1 MHLKFQYPKRVEKI
15 ILKFKKF
22 QEKII
27 SISRRLIL
35 PGFEGIPF
43 YDVAS
48 FFIKGIQ
55 KSSIIIRANSLS
67 FTFLMSIFPAILF
80 FFTLIAYIPIDNFHA
95 TIMET
100 LKQAFP
106 ESAYLT
112 IKNTI
117 EDILK
122 RQNTGLLSI
131 GFLLTIFFAN
141 NGMIGLIKSFNQ
153 TSHTI
158 ESRSAFKLHLTSIS
172 LIFIVTTII
181 ILSVSLL
188 IFTSFA
194 IKYFVAKG
202 LLTSEITIYLYSAG
216 KWIIIF
222 IMVLSM
228 ISFMYYLAPA
238 KERYFKF
245 ISAGSTLATIL
256 ALVFMFGFKYY
267 IEHFSQYNKL
277 YGSIGTLIV
286 LMLWINLNALVL
298 LIGYELNASIHDAKI
313 QKKQVK
319 NND

>member
-1 MHLKFQYPKRVEKI
+1 MQIKFQYPKIVTKF
-15 ILKFKKF
+15 ILKFKILW
-22 QEKII
+22 EKII
-27 SISRRLIL
+27 SISKYLIL
-35 PGFEGIPF
+35 PGFEGMTL

-48 FFIKGIQ
+48 FFFKGIQ

-67 FTFLMSIFPAILF
+67 YTFLMSIFPAILF
-80 FFTLIAYIPIDNFHA
+80 FFTLIAYIPIDNLHK

-100 LKQAFP
+100 LQQAFP
-106 ESAYLT
+106 ENAYLT

-122 RQNTGLLSI
+122 HQNSGLLSV
-131 GFLLTIFFAN
+131 GFLLTIYFSY
-141 NGMIGLIKSFNQ
+141 NGMIGLIKAFNQ

-172 LIFIVTTII
+172 LIFIVTII
-181 ILSVSLL
+181 IISSISLL
-188 IFTSFA
+188 IFTSYA
-194 IKYFVAKG
+194 IKYFVTEG
-202 LLTSEITIYLYSAG
+202 ILTNDLTIYLYSAG
-216 KWIIIF
+216 KWVIIF

-228 ISFMYYLAPA
+228 ISIIYYLAPA

-245 ISAGSTLATIL
+245 ISAGSTLATVL
-256 ALVFMFGFKYY
+256 SLVFIFGFKYY
-267 IEHFSQYNKL
+267 IEHFSRYNKL

-313 QKKQVK
+313 QKKTGK
-319 NND
+319 E

>member
-1 MHLKFQYPKRVEKI
+1 MHLKFKYPNRIEKI
-15 ILKFKKF
+15 ILKVKKIS
-22 QEKII
+22 EKVI
-27 SISRRLIL
+27 SISRHLIL
-35 PGFEGIPF
+35 PGFEGMPL

-80 FFTLIAYIPIDNFHA
+80 FFTLIAYIPIDNLHA

-122 RQNTGLLSI
+122 RQNTGLLSV
-131 GFLLTIFFAN
+131 GFLLTIYFAT

-158 ESRSAFKLHLTSIS
+158 ESRSTFKLHLTAIS
-172 LIFIVTTII
+172 LIFIVTIII

-194 IKYFVAKG
+194 IKYFVSKG
-202 LLTSEITIYLYSAG
+202 ILTSELTIYLYSAG

-267 IEHFSQYNKL
+267 IEHFSRYNKL

-298 LIGYELNASIHDAKI
+298 LIGYELNASIHDAKM
-313 QKKQVK
+313 QKKTGK
-319 NND
+319 E

>member
-1 MHLKFQYPKRVEKI
+1 MPLKFQYPKIIEKI
-15 ILKFKKF
+15 ILKLKIIW
-22 QEKII
+22 EKIT
-27 SISRRLIL
+27 SISSRLIL
-35 PGFEGIPF
+35 PGFEGMSL
-43 YDVAS
+43 YDVSS
-48 FFIKGIQ
+48 FFFKGIR

-67 FTFLMSIFPAILF
+67 YIFLMSIFPAILF
-80 FFTLIAYIPIDNFHA
+80 FFTLIAYIPIDNLHT

-106 ESAYLT
+106 ENAYLT
-112 IKNTI
+112 VKNTI

-122 RQNTGLLSI
+122 HQNSGLLSI
-131 GFLLTIFFAN
+131 GFLLTMYFAN
-141 NGMIGLIKSFNQ
+141 NGMIGLIKAFNQ

-158 ESRSAFKLHLTSIS
+158 ESRSSFKLHLTSIL

-181 ILSVSLL
+181 ILSISLL

-194 IKYFVAKG
+194 IKYFVSEG
-202 LLTSEITIYLYSAG
+202 ILTNDLTIYLYSAG

-222 IMVLSM
+222 VMVLSM
-228 ISFMYYLAPA
+228 ISFIYYLAPA

-256 ALVFMFGFKYY
+256 SLLFIFGFKYY
-267 IEHFSQYNKL
+267 IDHFSRYNKL

-313 QKKQVK
+313 QKKTGK
-319 NND
+319 E

>member
-1 MHLKFQYPKRVEKI
+1 MPLKFQYPKRIEKI
-15 ILKFKKF
+15 ILKL
-22 QEKII
+22 KII
-27 SISRRLIL
+27 WGKITSISSRLIL
-35 PGFEGIPF
+35 PGFEGMSL
-43 YDVAS
+43 YDVSS
-48 FFIKGIQ
+48 FFFKGIR

-67 FTFLMSIFPAILF
+67 YIFLMSIFPAILF
-80 FFTLIAYIPIDNFHA
+80 FFTLIAYIPIDNLHT
-95 TIMET
+95 TIMEA

-106 ESAYLT
+106 ENAYLT
-112 IKNTI
+112 VKNTI

-122 RQNTGLLSI
+122 HQNSGLLSI
-131 GFLLTIFFAN
+131 GFLLTMYFAN
-141 NGMIGLIKSFNQ
+141 NGMIGLIKAFNQ

-158 ESRSAFKLHLTSIS
+158 ESRSSFKLHLTSIS

-181 ILSVSLL
+181 ILSISLL

-194 IKYFVAKG
+194 IKYFVSEG
-202 LLTSEITIYLYSAG
+202 ILTNDLTIYLYSAG

-222 IMVLSM
+222 VMVLSM
-228 ISFMYYLAPA
+228 ISFIYYLAPA

-256 ALVFMFGFKYY
+256 SLLFIFGFKYY
-267 IEHFSQYNKL
+267 IDHFSRYNKL

-313 QKKQVK
+313 QKKTGK
-319 NND
+319 E

>member
-1 MHLKFQYPKRVEKI
+1 MPLKFQYPKRIEKI
-15 ILKFKKF
+15 ILKL
-22 QEKII
+22 KII
-27 SISRRLIL
+27 WGKITSISSRLIL
-35 PGFEGIPF
+35 PGFEGMSL
-43 YDVAS
+43 YDVSS
-48 FFIKGIQ
+48 FFFKGIR

-67 FTFLMSIFPAILF
+67 YIFLMSIFPAILF
-80 FFTLIAYIPIDNFHA
+80 FFTLIAYIPIDNLHT
-95 TIMET
+95 TIMEA

-106 ESAYLT
+106 ENAYLT
-112 IKNTI
+112 VKNTI

-122 RQNTGLLSI
+122 HQNSGLLSI
-131 GFLLTIFFAN
+131 GFLLTMYFAN
-141 NGMIGLIKSFNQ
+141 NGMIGLIKAFNQ

-158 ESRSAFKLHLTSIS
+158 ESRSSFKLHLTSIL

-181 ILSVSLL
+181 ILSISLL

-194 IKYFVAKG
+194 IKYFVSEG
-202 LLTSEITIYLYSAG
+202 ILTNDLTIYLYSAG

-222 IMVLSM
+222 VMVLSM
-228 ISFMYYLAPA
+228 ISFIYYLAPA

-256 ALVFMFGFKYY
+256 SLLFIFGFKYY
-267 IEHFSQYNKL
+267 IDHFSRYNKL

-313 QKKQVK
+313 QKKTGK
-319 NND
+319 E

>member
-1 MHLKFQYPKRVEKI
+1 MHLKFKYPNRIEKI
-15 ILKFKKF
+15 ILNVKKIS
-22 QEKII
+22 EKVI

-35 PGFEGIPF
+35 PGFEGMPL

-80 FFTLIAYIPIDNFHA
+80 FFTLIAYIPIDNLHA

-131 GFLLTIFFAN
+131 GFLLTIYFAT

-158 ESRSAFKLHLTSIS
+158 ESRSMFKLHLTAIS
-172 LIFIVTTII
+172 LIFIVTIII
-181 ILSVSLL
+181 ILSISLL

-194 IKYFVAKG
+194 IKYFVSKG
-202 LLTSEITIYLYSAG
+202 ILTSELTIYLYSAG

-267 IEHFSQYNKL
+267 IEHFSRYNKL

>member
-1 MHLKFQYPKRVEKI
+1 MPLKFQYPKIIEKI
-15 ILKFKKF
+15 ILKL
-22 QEKII
+22 KII
-27 SISRRLIL
+27 WGKITSISSRLIL
-35 PGFEGIPF
+35 PGFEGMSL
-43 YDVAS
+43 YDVSS
-48 FFIKGIQ
+48 FFFKGIQ

-67 FTFLMSIFPAILF
+67 YIFLMSIFPAILF
-80 FFTLIAYIPIDNFHA
+80 FFTLIAYIPIDNLHT

-106 ESAYLT
+106 ENAYLT
-112 IKNTI
+112 VKNTI

-122 RQNTGLLSI
+122 HQNSGLLSI
-131 GFLLTIFFAN
+131 GFLLTMYFAN
-141 NGMIGLIKSFNQ
+141 NGMIGLIKAFNQ

-158 ESRSAFKLHLTSIS
+158 ESRSSFKLHLTSIL

-181 ILSVSLL
+181 ILSISLL

-194 IKYFVAKG
+194 IKYFVSEG
-202 LLTSEITIYLYSAG
+202 ILTNDLTIYLYSAG

-222 IMVLSM
+222 VMVLSM
-228 ISFMYYLAPA
+228 ISFIYYLAPA

-256 ALVFMFGFKYY
+256 SLLFIFGFKYY
-267 IEHFSQYNKL
+267 IDHFSRYNKL

-313 QKKQVK
+313 QKKTGK
-319 NND
+319 E

>member
-1 MHLKFQYPKRVEKI
+1 MILKFQFPNRIEKV
-15 ILKFKKF
+15 ILKLKKLSD
-22 QEKII
+22 KII

-35 PGFEGIPF
+35 PGFEGMPL

-80 FFTLIAYIPIDNFHA
+80 FFTLIAYIPIDNLHE

-106 ESAYLT
+106 ENAYLT

-122 RQNTGLLSI
+122 RQNSGLLSI
-131 GFLLTIFFAN
+131 GFLLTIYFAH

-158 ESRSAFKLHLTSIS
+158 ESRSSFKLHITSIS

-194 IKYFVAKG
+194 IKYFVSKEI
-202 LLTSEITIYLYSAG
+202 LTNDLTIYLYSAG

-228 ISFMYYLAPA
+228 ISFIYYLAPA

-267 IEHFSQYNKL
+267 IEHFSRYNKL

-313 QKKQVK
+313 KKKQVK
-319 NND
+319 SN

>member
-1 MHLKFQYPKRVEKI
+1 MPLKFQYPKRIEKI
-15 ILKFKKF
+15 ILKL
-22 QEKII
+22 KII
-27 SISRRLIL
+27 WGKITSISSRLIL
-35 PGFEGIPF
+35 PGFEGMSL
-43 YDVAS
+43 YDVSS
-48 FFIKGIQ
+48 FFFKGIR

-67 FTFLMSIFPAILF
+67 YIFLMSIFPAILF
-80 FFTLIAYIPIDNFHA
+80 FFTLIAYIPIDNLHT

-106 ESAYLT
+106 ENAYLT
-112 IKNTI
+112 VKNTI

-122 RQNTGLLSI
+122 HQNSGLLSI
-131 GFLLTIFFAN
+131 GFLLTMYFAN
-141 NGMIGLIKSFNQ
+141 NGMIGLIKAFNQ

-158 ESRSAFKLHLTSIS
+158 ESRSSFKLHLTSIS

-181 ILSVSLL
+181 ILSISLL

-194 IKYFVAKG
+194 IKYFVSEG
-202 LLTSEITIYLYSAG
+202 ILTNDLTIYLYSAG

-222 IMVLSM
+222 VMVLSM
-228 ISFMYYLAPA
+228 ISFIYYLAPA

-256 ALVFMFGFKYY
+256 SLLFIFGFKYY
-267 IEHFSQYNKL
+267 IDHFSRYNKL

-313 QKKQVK
+313 QKKTGK
-319 NND
+319 E

>member
-1 MHLKFQYPKRVEKI
+1 MPLKFQYPKRIEKI
-15 ILKFKKF
+15 ILKL
-22 QEKII
+22 KII
-27 SISRRLIL
+27 WGKITSISSRLIL
-35 PGFEGIPF
+35 PGFEGMSL
-43 YDVAS
+43 YDVSS
-48 FFIKGIQ
+48 FFFKGIR

-67 FTFLMSIFPAILF
+67 YIFLMSIFPAILF
-80 FFTLIAYIPIDNFHA
+80 FFTLIAYIPIDNLHT

-106 ESAYLT
+106 ENAYLT
-112 IKNTI
+112 VKNTI

-122 RQNTGLLSI
+122 HQNSGLLSI
-131 GFLLTIFFAN
+131 GFLLTMYFAN
-141 NGMIGLIKSFNQ
+141 NGMIGLIKAFNQ

-158 ESRSAFKLHLTSIS
+158 ESRSSFKLHLTSIL

-181 ILSVSLL
+181 ILSISLL

-194 IKYFVAKG
+194 IKYFVSEG
-202 LLTSEITIYLYSAG
+202 ILTNDLTIYLYSAG

-222 IMVLSM
+222 VMVLSM
-228 ISFMYYLAPA
+228 ISFIYYLAPA

-256 ALVFMFGFKYY
+256 SLLFIFGFKYY
-267 IEHFSQYNKL
+267 IDHFSRYNKL

-313 QKKQVK
+313 QKKTGK
-319 NND
+319 E

>member
-1 MHLKFQYPKRVEKI
+1 MPLKFQYPKIIEKI
-15 ILKFKKF
+15 ILKL
-22 QEKII
+22 KII
-27 SISRRLIL
+27 WGKITSISSRLIL
-35 PGFEGIPF
+35 PGFEGMSL
-43 YDVAS
+43 YDVSS
-48 FFIKGIQ
+48 FFFKGIR

-67 FTFLMSIFPAILF
+67 YIFLMSIFPAILF
-80 FFTLIAYIPIDNFHA
+80 FFTLIAYIPIDNLHT

-106 ESAYLT
+106 ENAYLT
-112 IKNTI
+112 VKNTI

-122 RQNTGLLSI
+122 HQNSGLLSI
-131 GFLLTIFFAN
+131 GFLLTMYFAN
-141 NGMIGLIKSFNQ
+141 NGMIGLIKAFNQ

-158 ESRSAFKLHLTSIS
+158 ESRSSFKLHLTSIS

-181 ILSVSLL
+181 ILSISLL

-194 IKYFVAKG
+194 IKYFVSEG
-202 LLTSEITIYLYSAG
+202 ILTNDLTIYLYSAG

-222 IMVLSM
+222 VMVLSM
-228 ISFMYYLAPA
+228 ISFIYYLAPA

-256 ALVFMFGFKYY
+256 SLLFIFGFKYY
-267 IEHFSQYNKL
+267 IDHFSRYNKL

-313 QKKQVK
+313 QKKTGK
-319 NND
+319 E

>member
-1 MHLKFQYPKRVEKI
+1 MPLKFQYPKIIEKI
-15 ILKFKKF
+15 ILKLKIIW
-22 QEKII
+22 EKIT
-27 SISRRLIL
+27 SISSRLIL
-35 PGFEGIPF
+35 PGFEGMSL
-43 YDVAS
+43 YDVSS
-48 FFIKGIQ
+48 FFFKGIR

-67 FTFLMSIFPAILF
+67 YIFLMSIFPAILF
-80 FFTLIAYIPIDNFHA
+80 FFTLIAYIPIDNLHT

-106 ESAYLT
+106 ENAYLT
-112 IKNTI
+112 VKNTI

-122 RQNTGLLSI
+122 HQNSGLLSI
-131 GFLLTIFFAN
+131 GFLLTMYFAN
-141 NGMIGLIKSFNQ
+141 NGMIGLIKAFNQ

-158 ESRSAFKLHLTSIS
+158 ESRSSFKLHLTSIS

-181 ILSVSLL
+181 ILSISLL

-194 IKYFVAKG
+194 IKYFVSEG
-202 LLTSEITIYLYSAG
+202 ILTNDLTIYLYSAG

-222 IMVLSM
+222 VMVLSM
-228 ISFMYYLAPA
+228 ISFIYYLAPA

-256 ALVFMFGFKYY
+256 SLLFIFGFKYY
-267 IEHFSQYNKL
+267 IDHFSRYNKL

-313 QKKQVK
+313 QKKTGK
-319 NND
+319 E

>member
-1 MHLKFQYPKRVEKI
+1 MPLKFQYPKIIEKI
-15 ILKFKKF
+15 ILKL
-22 QEKII
+22 KII
-27 SISRRLIL
+27 WGKITSISSRLIL
-35 PGFEGIPF
+35 PGFEGMSL
-43 YDVAS
+43 YDVSS
-48 FFIKGIQ
+48 FFFKGIQ

-67 FTFLMSIFPAILF
+67 YIFLMSIFPAILF
-80 FFTLIAYIPIDNFHA
+80 FFTLIAYIPIDNLHT

-106 ESAYLT
+106 ENAYLT
-112 IKNTI
+112 VKNTI

-122 RQNTGLLSI
+122 HQNSGLLSI
-131 GFLLTIFFAN
+131 GFLLTMYFAN
-141 NGMIGLIKSFNQ
+141 NGMIGLIKAFNQ

-158 ESRSAFKLHLTSIS
+158 ESRSSFKLHLTSIS

-181 ILSVSLL
+181 ILSISLL

-194 IKYFVAKG
+194 IKYFVSEG
-202 LLTSEITIYLYSAG
+202 ILTNDLTIYLYSAG

-222 IMVLSM
+222 VMVLSM
-228 ISFMYYLAPA
+228 ISFIYYLAPA

-256 ALVFMFGFKYY
+256 SLLFIFGFKYY
-267 IEHFSQYNKL
+267 IDHFSRYNKL

-313 QKKQVK
+313 QKKTGK
-319 NND
+319 E

>member
-1 MHLKFQYPKRVEKI
+1 MHLKFKYPNRIEKI
-15 ILKFKKF
+15 ILKVKKIS
-22 QEKII
+22 EKVI
-27 SISRRLIL
+27 SISRHLIL
-35 PGFEGIPF
+35 PGFEGMPL

-80 FFTLIAYIPIDNFHA
+80 FFTLIAYIPIDNLHA

-131 GFLLTIFFAN
+131 GFLLTIYFAT

-158 ESRSAFKLHLTSIS
+158 ESRSTFKLHLTAIS
-172 LIFIVTTII
+172 LIFIVTIII

-194 IKYFVAKG
+194 IKYFVSKG
-202 LLTSEITIYLYSAG
+202 ILTSELTIYLYSAG

-267 IEHFSQYNKL
+267 IEHFSRYNKL

-298 LIGYELNASIHDAKI
+298 LIGYELNASIHDAKM
-313 QKKQVK
+313 QKKTGK
-319 NND
+319 E

>member
-1 MHLKFQYPKRVEKI
+1 MPLKFQYPKRIEKI
-15 ILKFKKF
+15 ILKLKIIW
-22 QEKII
+22 EKIT
-27 SISRRLIL
+27 SISSRLIL
-35 PGFEGIPF
+35 PGFEGMSL
-43 YDVAS
+43 YDVSS
-48 FFIKGIQ
+48 FFFKGIR

-67 FTFLMSIFPAILF
+67 YIFLMSIFPAILF
-80 FFTLIAYIPIDNFHA
+80 FFTLIAYIPIDNLHT
-95 TIMET
+95 TIMEA

-106 ESAYLT
+106 ENAYLT
-112 IKNTI
+112 VKNTI

-122 RQNTGLLSI
+122 HQNSGLLSI
-131 GFLLTIFFAN
+131 GFLLTMYFAN
-141 NGMIGLIKSFNQ
+141 NGMIGLIKAFNQ

-158 ESRSAFKLHLTSIS
+158 ESRSSFKLHLTSIS

-181 ILSVSLL
+181 ILSISLL

-194 IKYFVAKG
+194 IKYFVSEG
-202 LLTSEITIYLYSAG
+202 ILTNDLTIYLYSAG

-222 IMVLSM
+222 VMVLSM
-228 ISFMYYLAPA
+228 ISFIYYLAPA

-256 ALVFMFGFKYY
+256 SLLFIFGFKYY
-267 IEHFSQYNKL
+267 IDHFSRYNKL

-313 QKKQVK
+313 QKKTGK
-319 NND
+319 E